1 MSTKAKPSARTFEE
15 SPWSGDTVEADCR
28 NVTLKVTNE
37 HLDQG
42 RWSRFVDPVSLA
54 VSEALGENACA
65 ELFWNSDSFR
75 PNGSD
80 DEARLGIHVEIHDP
94 DTGSWREDS
103 FWQPLPRRAEAVMKR
118 LGQQGISGFQP
129 FSMRIPVPVSA
140 LPQPAAVQEP
150 LAV

>member
-1 MSTKAKPSARTFEE
+1 MSTTAKTRNRTFEE
-15 SPWSGDTVEADCR
+15 SPWSGDTLEAECR

-42 RWSRFVDPVSLA
+42 RWSRFLDPVSLA
-54 VSEALGENACA
+54 VSETLGEHACA

-80 DEARLGIHVEIHDP
+80 DEARLGIHVEIRNP
-94 DTGSWREDS
+94 DTGAWREDS

-129 FSMRIPVPVSA
+129 FSMRIPVPVCA
-140 LPQPAAVQEP
+140 LPQAEAVQQP
-150 LAV
+150 LAA